1 MNMTTKKCVACTKR
15 PSDSVDEPGIPPLC
29 RSCWQR
35 QGRRITEGA
44 NVVCIS
50 GDSCNG
56 TVERFEDGG
65 TLAVVRTSDGGEA
78 WVPVIELVRTI
89 G

>member
-1 MNMTTKKCVACTKR
+1 MTTKTCVACSQR
-15 PSDSVDEPGIPPLC
+15 PSESVDEPGIPQLC

-35 QGRRITEGA
+35 QGQRIGVGA

-65 TLAVVRTSDGGEA
+65 TLVVVRTSDGVEA
-78 WVPVIELVRTI
+78 WVPVIELVRVI